1 MNELEQ
7 DPNRW
12 VRWFSRVAWLG
23 IVFNLIFVVTEIYAP
38 NMVNVS
44 FDVPLT
50 VTTVWN
56 IAHAAMV
63 LGLTL
68 LYIPAA
74 LSPKRYPAY
83 TWMIV
88 VSRFVAV
95 VLWASLMRQD
105 HAFLQALI
113 PDATFGIVEGILLH
127 MAMPAEGRI
136 SLRNFSN
143 GLNLWFARVGASFQ
157 KPMVRVVTVL
167 VVLLVAFIGY
177 EGWYNLI
184 RAEPDPLLADN
195 AEHYKYGAIG
205 LGQGSR
211 IPYWIW
217 KVMPGMFSDK
227 LPTPGAGWASLGMI
241 YEDGHD
247 LPVGFS
253 KRHIGFDSVEPNCS
267 LCHVGLVRSAP
278 GAKPQ
283 LILGGPANQLDLQG
297 WQRFMYSSAAD
308 PRFNASNVIAA
319 IDKIQKLSFMD
330 SLLYRFL
337 IIPMT
342 KEGLMEQQVA
352 YEWQNLRPAQGR
364 GRTDTF
370 NPTKF
375 NVFHMPDDGTI
386 GTVDLPQVWNQQPRD
401 GMHLHWDGNNTKV
414 TERNF
419 AAAMAIGATPKS
431 VILPSFA
438 KVTQFIYALQPAV
451 YPFPIDQASA
461 ARGQLIYAQN
471 CAACHAFGGA
481 KTGTVTDISM
491 IGTDRHRL
499 DSFSPSL
506 VDRFHSINEPP
517 FVFDAYSK
525 TNGYANVP
533 LDGIWA
539 RGPYLHN
546 GSVPNLRSL
555 LMPVKDRPVTFYA
568 GYDVYDPANVGFVVD
583 GPEAQKAGSLLDVN
597 VVGNSN
603 AGHTYGVNLGDADK
617 KDLLEYLKKL

>member
-1 MNELEQ
+1 VNALQQ

-12 VRWFSRVAWLG
+12 ARWFSRVAWLG
-23 IVFNLIFVVTEIYAP
+23 IVFNLAFVAAGIFAP
-38 NMVNVS
+38 NLINVQ
-44 FDVPLT
+44 FDVPIT
-50 VTTVWN
+50 GVTAWN
-56 IAHAAMV
+56 VAHAAMV
-63 LGLTL
+63 LALTL

-74 LSPKRYPAY
+74 LSPLRYPAY

-95 VLWASLMRQD
+95 ACWASLMKQD
-105 HAFLQALI
+105 HAFVQALL
-113 PDATFGIVEGILLH
+113 PDAMFGVFEGILLH
-127 MAMPAEGRI
+127 KAMPEEGRI
-136 SLRNFSN
+136 SVANLSK
-143 GLNLWFARVGASFQ
+143 GVKLWFARVGLAFHR
-157 KPMVRVVTVL
+157 PAVRVVTVL
-167 VVLLVAFIGY
+167 VVLLLVLAGY
-177 EGWYNLI
+177 AGWYNLV
-184 RAEPDPLLADN
+184 RAEPDAQIADN

-205 LGQGSR
+205 LGSGSR

-217 KVMPGMFSDK
+217 KVMPEMFSDK
-227 LPTPGAGWASLGMI
+227 LPTPGGGWASLGMI

-267 LCHVGLVRSAP
+267 LCHVGLVRSAA
-278 GAKPQ
+278 GAKPM
-283 LILGGPANQLDLQG
+283 LIPGGPANTLDLQG

-308 PRFNASNVIAA
+308 PRFNPSNVIAE
-319 IDKIQKLSFMD
+319 INKIHKLGLMD
-330 SLLYRFL
+330 TLLYRFI

-352 YEWQNLRPAQGR
+352 YAWQNSRPAQGR

-375 NVFHMPDDGTI
+375 NVFHLPDDGTI

-438 KVTQFIYALQPAV
+438 QVTDYIYHLRPAA

-461 ARGQLIYAQN
+461 ARGEAVYAQN
-471 CAACHAFGGA
+471 CASCHAFGGA

-499 DSFSPSL
+499 DSFSPDL
-506 VDRFHSINEPP
+506 VNRFHSINQPP

-555 LMPVKDRPVTFYA
+555 LMPVQSRPATFYA
-568 GYDVYDPANVGFVVD
+568 GYDVYDPVNVGFVTD
-583 GPEAQKAGSLLDVN
+583 GPDAQKHGSLLDVN
-597 VVGNSN
+597 VAGNSN
-603 AGHTYGVNLGDADK
+603 AGHTYGVNLSDADK